1 YFVGVPS
8 SPQPTALHVHY
19 TPFIFQMV
27 LQNMI
32 SWYAWSLCAK
42 YDLAGLVAVD
52 SNSTGSRI
60 RIAFG
65 LWVFVRQAGIF

>member
-1 YFVGVPS
+1 
-8 SPQPTALHVHY
+8 
-19 TPFIFQMV
+19 
-27 LQNMI
+27 MI